1 LTSISVDAVNPNY
14 SSAEGVLFNKLKT
27 SLIQCPGAKV
37 GSYTIPDSVTT
48 IGESVF
54 ESCSGLT
61 SVTIPNSVTSIGGY
75 AFYSCTNLNSAI
87 FMGNSPTMGSSVF
100 ASTASGFTVYYFNG
114 ATGFTSPTWMG
125 YPAVNMGAASPFA
138 PWLLSNGFAYN
149 ANILTDPNSDGVNL
163 LMAYALNL
171 NPKSNLAGSMPRPVC
186 AANQMS
192 LTFYAGSEGV
202 TYKVEASID
211 LQNWSTTGVAL
222 SAPDSNNLRTA
233 TVDLNN
239 PSRFMRLVVSH

>member
-1 LTSISVDAVNPNY
+1 VTIPASVTSIGS
-14 SSAEGVLFNKLKT
+14 
-27 SLIQCPGAKV
+27 GAFY
-37 GSYTIPDSVTT
+37 G
-48 IGESVF
+48 
-54 ESCSGLT
+54 CSGLT
-61 SVTIPNSVTSIGGY
+61 SVTIPASVTSIGDG
-75 AFYSCTNLNSAI
+75 AFDGCSELTSAV
-87 FMGNSPTMGSSVF
+87 FLGNAPSRDWGGGF
-100 ASTASGFTVYYFNG
+100 DLAASGFTVYFFNG
-114 ATGFTSPTWMG
+114 KTGFTSPTWRG
-125 YPAVNMGAASPFA
+125 YPAVNMGNPSTVA
-138 PWLLSNGFAYN
+138 PWLLANGFAYN

-202 TYKVEASID
+202 TYKVEASTD
-211 LQNWSTTGVAL
+211 LQNWSATGVTL
-222 SAPDSNNLRTA
+222 SDPDAANLRTA